1 MTGNLKTPEEE
12 FLIWSYDF
20 ICINSQIVLRRVEVL
35 AAFEYV
41 IENSESKLQAIGKF
55 LRNTHQ
61 LVLSNLV
68 QLLKKRLNK
77 SCLLTNIA
85 DVSPKLAGWK
95 KLSLASVHW
104 HVSLAAEG
112 KQDTVLIEYDIII
125 VTIGITLIGPNINYI
140 QIYYFY

>member
-1 MTGNLKTPEEE
+1 MTGNLKTPEEK

-35 AAFEYV
+35 AAFEHV

-55 LRNTHQ
+55 LRNTHL

-77 SCLLTNIA
+77 SCLLTNIS

-95 KLSLASVHW
+95 KLSLSSVHW
-104 HVSLAAEG
+104 HVSRAAEG
-112 KQDTVLIEYDIII
+112 KQDTVLIEYDIIL
-125 VTIGITLIGPNINYI
+125 VTIGITVIGPNINYI
-140 QIYYFY
+140 QMYYFY